1 MNDFLSRFLSSALR
15 QRLYQA
21 YLNFA
26 PLRLFHRRRLRETVA
41 GTPPPWR
48 LVVGS
53 RHAIPQPGW
62 MALDTALFDPTNAK
76 EWADYFKP
84 NSITAMV
91 AEDVLEY
98 LTPQQGQQVAQHCF
112 TYLKSGGYV
121 RLAVPDGYH
130 PDPAYIQQVRVG
142 SMEQG
147 RERRVLYTYPYL
159 MDMLKGVGFRVTP
172 LEYFDADGKFH
183 AVEWNPADGMIHH
196 SARFDARNQKRPLS
210 YTSLIVDARKP

>member
-1 MNDFLSRFLSSALR
+1 MNDFLSRFLSPALR
-15 QRLYQA
+15 QRLYQV

-26 PLRLFHRRRLRETVA
+26 PLRPFHRRRLRETVA
-41 GTPPPWR
+41 GTPAPWR
-48 LVVGS
+48 LLLGRS
-53 RHAIPQPGW
+53 PLPHPGW
-62 MALDTALFDPTNAK
+62 MVLDTTLFDSTTHK

-84 NSITAMV
+84 NSITAVV

-98 LTPQQGQQVAQHCF
+98 LTPQQGHSLIQHCF
-112 TYLKSGGYV
+112 TYLQSGGYL

-130 PDPAYIQQVRVG
+130 PDPSYIQQVKVG
-142 SMEQG
+142 TVEQG

-159 MDMLKGVGFRVTP
+159 IDMLKAVGFRVTP

-183 AVEWNPADGMIHH
+183 KGDWKPADGMIHH

-210 YTSLIVDARKP
+210 YTSLIVDARKA